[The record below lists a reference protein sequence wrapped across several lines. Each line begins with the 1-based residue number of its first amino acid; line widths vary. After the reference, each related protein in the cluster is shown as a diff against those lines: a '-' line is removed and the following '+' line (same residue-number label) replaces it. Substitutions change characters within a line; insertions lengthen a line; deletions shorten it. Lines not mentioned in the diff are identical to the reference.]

1 MTSFSQILDKTSD
14 FSQLEI
20 WLRHASNCSPF
31 FKRLLLSDEALLL
44 ALAENVEQVFTRQAM
59 QVYLNEKSITNEADL
74 KHVLR
79 QLRKLV
85 ILRLIVRDLNG
96 LANLFEVMHT
106 MSDLAEVVIEFSLL
120 HINDWFKPIYGEP
133 VGQNGQTQELIV
145 VGMGKLGGRELNVSS
160 DIDLIFAYEQAGETN
175 GGKRLSNQ
183 EYFNLVAKKLIAVID
198 EPTQDGFV
206 FRVDMRLRP
215 FGSEGVLVSSLDG
228 LEDYYQNHGREWER
242 YAWIK
247 GRVIAG
253 SAQSVTKLLKPF
265 VYRKYLDYS
274 MFSAMRD
281 LKVQIQQ
288 DVDRQDR
295 HGNIKLGRGG
305 IREIEFIAQVFQ
317 LIRGG
322 QDNDLQIRP
331 TLAVLKLLAQQS
343 VIEQSI
349 CDQLTESYIFLRNLE
364 HRLQYYNDAQTHD
377 LPKTESHQS
386 VIALA
391 MQRLDGQG
399 VLDWPALLQ
408 KIDQVRT
415 FVSSQFA
422 EIFIMPQ
429 AEGERSDRLVMLWFG
444 NLTDE
449 EMHSELEAHGY
460 QLEEDTVQVITHFR
474 SSNRVKH
481 LPDISRKRLDEQMPT
496 VIHLCGQYSNAS
508 KTLVRMI
515 HLLETICR
523 RASYLAFFAEYPHVL
538 ERVVHLVSASPWLA
552 NYLTQHPILLDGLI
566 DDHASKEF
574 DMDEASSIAKMQTYE
589 QRMQL
594 QLSQLE
600 GDTERQMNV
609 LREFQQARL
618 FALACEDVLNNIYLP
633 IISRYLSD
641 LADMILRLVIKTVWP
656 TIKGK
661 HREEPAFAIIAYGK
675 HGGRELG
682 YASDLDL
689 VFLYDDDHPD
699 ARDAYTRLG
708 MRIIAWLNT
717 MTSSGTL
724 YEIDMQLRPDG
735 GSGLLV
741 CSVASF
747 AAYQT
752 EKAWIWEHQAITR
765 ARFAAG
771 SEVVGDAFEKIR
783 HQIITKKRDLAQ
795 LGQEIVS
802 MRKRMQGAFK
812 YEAGKFDVKHGLGG
826 MIDFEFIA
834 QYLMLA
840 HATDHQSL
848 CNCRASVDIVMCCA
862 NLILIPKM
870 LGMQAVEAYQALKRQ
885 QHDLRLQGYQEVW
898 VPEQSMQKEVESI
911 RCLWKVV
918 FIDTEVGKL

>member
-14 FSQLEI
+14 LSQFEI
-20 WLRHASNCSPF
+20 WLRHASDCSPF
-31 FKRLLLSDEALLL
+31 FKRLLHSDNTLLS
-44 ALAENVEQVFTRQAM
+44 ALAENVEQVFTRPTMQA
-59 QVYLNEKSITNEADL
+59 YLDEKTVSDEAEL
-74 KHVLR
+74 KYTLR

-85 ILRLIVRDLNG
+85 ILRLIIRDLNG
-96 LANLFEVMHT
+96 LADLFEVMHT
-106 MSDLAEVVIEFSLL
+106 TSDLAEVVVEFSLK

-133 VGQNGQTQELIV
+133 IGENGRPQELIV

-160 DIDLIFAYEQAGETN
+160 DIDLIFAYEQTGETN

-253 SAQSVTKLLKPF
+253 SAQSVTQLLKPF

-322 QDNDLQIRP
+322 QDRALQIRP
-331 TLAVLKLLAQQS
+331 TLEVLKLLTQQG

-349 CDQLTESYIFLRNLE
+349 YDQLAASYIFLRNLE

-377 LPKTESHQS
+377 LPKTESHQA

-391 MQRLDGQG
+391 MGQLDSQG
-399 VLDWPALLQ
+399 APAWSALLR
-408 KIDQVRT
+408 KINEVRT

-422 EIFIMPQ
+422 EVFIMPQ
-429 AEGERSDRLVMLWFG
+429 AEGDRSDKLVALWLG

-449 EMHSELEAHGY
+449 EMREELEAQGY
-460 QLEEDTVQVITHFR
+460 RLEEDTMQVITHFR
-474 SSNRVKH
+474 TSNRVKH
-481 LPDISRKRLDEQMPT
+481 LPDVSRKRLDEQMPM
-496 VIHLCGQYSNAS
+496 VIQLCGQHLNAS
-508 KTLVRMI
+508 ETLVRMI

-566 DDHASKEF
+566 DDHASNEF
-574 DMDEASSIAKMQTYE
+574 DMSEASSIAKMQAHE
-589 QRMQL
+589 QRIQL

-633 IISRYLSD
+633 ITSRYLSD

-661 HREEPAFAIIAYGK
+661 HRDEPAFAIVAYGK

-699 ARDAYTRLG
+699 ARDVYTRLG

-717 MTSSGTL
+717 MTSSGIL

-741 CSVASF
+741 CSIESF

-771 SEVVGDAFEKIR
+771 SVLVGVAFEKIR
-783 HQIITKKRDLAQ
+783 RQIITQKRDLP
-795 LGQEIVS
+795 LLRQEIVN
-802 MRKRMQGAFK
+802 MRQRMQGAFK

-840 HATDHQSL
+840 NAESHQSL
-848 CNCRASVDIVMCCA
+848 CECRAGVDILMCCA
-862 NLILIPKM
+862 NLMLVPKM
-870 LGMQAVEAYQALKRQ
+870 LGMLAVEAYQALKRK
-885 QHDLRLQGYQEVW
+885 QHDLRLQGHQAVW
-898 VPEQSMQKEVESI
+898 VSEQSMQNEVESI
-911 RCLWKVV
+911 RQLWKIV
-918 FIDTEVGKL
+918 FIESEPAKV

>member
-1 MTSFSQILDKTSD
+1 MTTFNQILDKSSD
-14 FSQLEI
+14 FSQLE
-20 WLRHASNCSPF
+20 LRLKHAADCSPF
-31 FKRLLLSDEALLL
+31 FKRLLLSDDALLL
-44 ALAENVEQVFTRQAM
+44 ALSESGEEVFTRQAM
-59 QVYLNEKSITNEADL
+59 QLFLNKKTIANEAEL

-85 ILRLIVRDLNG
+85 ILRLIFRDLNG

-106 MSDLAEVVIEFSLL
+106 MSDLAEVVIQFALV
-120 HINDWFKPIYGEP
+120 HIDAWFKPMYGEP
-133 VGQNGQTQELIV
+133 IGQSGEPQELIV

-175 GGKRLSNQ
+175 GDKRLSNQ

-242 YAWIK
+242 FAWIK

-253 SAQSVTKLLKPF
+253 PALSVTLLLKPF

-281 LKVQIQQ
+281 LKLQIQQ

-322 QDNDLQIRP
+322 QNHALQIRP
-331 TLAVLKLLAQQS
+331 TLDVLRLLTDQG
-343 VIEQSI
+343 VIEQSV

-377 LPKTESHQS
+377 LPKFDSHQQ

-391 MQRLDGQG
+391 MQQLDNLGIP
-399 VLDWPALLQ
+399 DWFALLQ
-408 KIDQVRT
+408 KIDQVRA
-415 FVSSQFA
+415 FVSAQFA
-422 EIFIMPQ
+422 EVFVILPT
-429 AEGERSDRLVMLWFG
+429 ANEHSDNLKALWFG
-444 NLTDE
+444 TLSE
-449 EMHSELEAHGY
+449 EKMHAELALHGY
-460 QLEEDTVQVITHFR
+460 QAQAEVAKTIAQFR
-474 SSNRVKH
+474 ESKRVKH
-481 LPDISRKRLDEQMPT
+481 LPDVSRIRIDEQMPT
-496 VIHLCGQYSNAS
+496 VIKLCGKYHNAS
-508 KTLVRMI
+508 ETLVRMVN
-515 HLLETICR
+515 LLETICR
-523 RASYLAFFAEYPHVL
+523 RASYLAFFAEYPQAL
-538 ERVVHLVSASPWLA
+538 ARLVNLLSASPWLA
-552 NYLTQHPILLDGLI
+552 SYLTQHPILLDSLI
-566 DDHASKEF
+566 DDHVSEF
-574 DMDEASSIAKMQTYE
+574 DEDDSSSMAKMQVYE
-589 QRMQL
+589 QRLQL
-594 QLSQLE
+594 QLQQLD
-600 GDTERQMNV
+600 GDTERQMNM

-618 FALACEDVLNNIYLP
+618 FAVACEDVLSEIDLLKV
-633 IISRYLSD
+633 SRYLSD
-641 LADMILRLVIKTVWP
+641 LADMILRMVITTVWP

-661 HREEPAFAIIAYGK
+661 HRVDPAFAIIAYGK

-689 VFLYDDDHPD
+689 VFLYDDDHAD
-699 ARDAYTRLG
+699 ARDVYTKLG
-708 MRIIAWLNT
+708 MRVIAWLNT
-717 MTSSGTL
+717 MTSSGIL

-741 CSVASF
+741 CSVQSF
-747 AAYQT
+747 AEYQI
-752 EKAWIWEHQAITR
+752 EKAWVWEHQAITR

-771 SEVVGDAFEKIR
+771 SEEVGNAFESIR
-783 HQIITKKRDLAQ
+783 KQIVSQTRDLSI
-795 LGQEIVS
+795 LRDEVVS
-802 MRKRMQGAFK
+802 MRKRMQSAFK
-812 YEAGKFDVKHGLGG
+812 YQAGKFDVKHGLGG
-826 MIDFEFIA
+826 MIDFEFIV

-840 HATDHQSL
+840 HTAKFNTL
-848 CNCRASVDIVMCCA
+848 CQYRASVDVMKACA
-862 NLILIPKM
+862 NLGLVPKP
-870 LGMQAVEAYQALKRQ
+870 LGLQAIEAYQTFKRH
-885 QHDLRLQGYQEVW
+885 QHDLRLQGYPDVW
-898 VPEQSMQKEVESI
+898 MPEQSVTKQVESI
-911 RCLWKVV
+911 RQLWKIV
-918 FIDTEVGKL
+918 FITP